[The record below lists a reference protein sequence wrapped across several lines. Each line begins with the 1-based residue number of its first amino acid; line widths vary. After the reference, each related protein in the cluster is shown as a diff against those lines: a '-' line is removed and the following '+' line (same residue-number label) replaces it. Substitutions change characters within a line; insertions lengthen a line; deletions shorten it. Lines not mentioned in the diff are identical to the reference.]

1 MKHFLLTFPLSVAA
15 VLVGCDSGTTSP
27 DPFIKGDLIYER
39 HIDPNGVGSMTC
51 NVYST
56 GNVVM
61 AELNVNMITDNSNMG
76 FKLEGNFGKNPAT
89 YRGEYTMDGAFLMYS
104 EQTCESTKAEV
115 AEMDNGKTSCSD
127 NSVSFSAL
135 FGDVKEAGKS
145 FAIARMTNAMETYC
159 DNIYDEA
166 IQKFNKAANQVNPKG
181 DVAEKA
187 LSCDVQVNGNVVQQ
201 SIIYPNKTAVST
213 GTYLGNYKYS
223 VREEYTGIDDVTLA
237 KVCEAYKK
245 DEDKSN
251 VVCSGSVLAYEEMNP
266 DIETL
271 VEGTEKYI
279 CPALLS
285 GGMTFEDLWFEED

>member
-1 MKHFLLTFPLSVAA
+1 MKKILIPMSVAA
-15 VLVGCDSGTTSP
+15 ILVGCDSGSTSP

-56 GNVVM
+56 GDVVM
-61 AELNVNMITDNSNMG
+61 VETKVNMITDNSNMG
-76 FKLEGNFGKNPAT
+76 FNMEGNFGKNPAT
-89 YRGEYTMDGAFLMYS
+89 YRGEYTMDGAFLMFS
-104 EQTCESTKAEV
+104 EQMCEDAKEQV
-115 AEMDNGKTSCSD
+115 EDLDNAKTSCSD
-127 NSVSFSAL
+127 NKTSFSAL
-135 FGDVKEAGKS
+135 IKDVNETNKS
-145 FAIARMTNAMETYC
+145 FYIARLTNYMERYC
-159 DNIYDEA
+159 DQVYNNT
-166 IQKFNKAANQVNPKG
+166 IQQFNKAANKVDPKG
-181 DVAEKA
+181 EIAEKA

-271 VEGTEKYI
+271 VEGVEKYI
-279 CPALLS
+279 CPAFLN